1 MVQQQQYTRPEAP
14 DALDRLVSQEI
25 ALELREG
32 QTEMRE
38 AIDRIPEVLDIEL
51 SEYEIERMTNSII
64 ERLQNV
70 FDEKFD
76 ELTRAIEGV
85 QMALDEK

>member
-1 MVQQQQYTRPEAP
+1 MVQQQQYTSPEAP

-64 ERLQNV
+64 ERLQNI

>member
-1 MVQQQQYTRPEAP
+1 MVQQQQYTSPEAP

-76 ELTRAIEGV
+76 ELTRAIESV